1 MGPNHVVNFWIV
13 KDSSFVANYPTR
25 QDYFNN
31 YLECDLECNL
41 NYREHM
47 IITLNV

>member
-25 QDYFNN
+25 QDKSKPISIRN
-31 YLECDLECNL
+31 YLECDL
-41 NYREHM
+41 
-47 IITLNV
+47 TDDA